1 MEFGDALAL
10 ILGLIICTLG
20 ILAGLGK
27 YARRQALRQSF

>member
-10 ILGLIICTLG
+10 IFGLILCTLG

-27 YARRQALRQSF
+27 YARRLALRQPF